1 MGRLG
6 AKSDYESLRDARIS
20 ENLASS
26 PDLNS
31 IRLGISRGIT
41 DSWESGEP
49 CVQARME
56 MLGLLRCAEELSNIA
71 SASGRAASG
80 SARPRKTP
88 RPRVVSMTP
97 LRRSSRLTAATPTGS
112 ASTCRRSARLNGDSV
127 THKALPS
134 KGSLSKLAAAAAAME
149 DEMEDDEEEEK
160 ATVVVDKKRVE
171 ALQERRCDSRGRG
184 GVYDP
189 VLGICC
195 HFCRYTRTITNV
207 YLKDHPGVTSFCK
220 QKKLC
225 GEEDCKRC
233 GEGDLKQPCLEMEEV
248 RKNKNWMCP
257 HCIEEKG
264 IKKFWICNSSFCLKK
279 RKIAPTGI
287 AIYDARKQ
295 GYESVAH
302 LLMDRLKRQGF

>member
-1 MGRLG
+1 MGRLS

-20 ENLASS
+20 ENM
-26 PDLNS
+26 
-31 IRLGISRGIT
+31 
-41 DSWESGEP
+41 
-49 CVQARME
+49 ARME
-56 MLGLLRCAEELSNIA
+56 MLGLRRCAGELSDIA
-71 SASGRAASG
+71 SASSLRATG
-80 SARPRKTP
+80 SATPRKTP
-88 RPRVVSMTP
+88 RPRVKSMIP
-97 LRRSSRLTAATPTGS
+97 LRRSGRLAVATPTGS
-112 ASTCRRSARLNGDSV
+112 ASSHRRSARLNGQSV
-127 THKALPS
+127 QHTALPPN
-134 KGSLSKLAAAAAAME
+134 GGLSKLAAAAA
-149 DEMEDDEEEEK
+149 DETDEDDEEE
-160 ATVVVDKKRVE
+160 VVVDKKRVQ

-195 HFCRYTRTITNV
+195 HFCR
-207 YLKDHPGVTSFCK
+207 

-233 GEGDLKQPCLEMEEV
+233 GEGDLKKPCLGKTDCSSCHSSNGILCRACLKVRYGEEMEEV

-279 RKIAPTGI
+279 RKIPPTGI
-287 AIYDARKQ
+287 AIYNAREQ

-302 LLMDRLKRQGF
+302 LLMDRLKQQAF